1 MVSTILTHLV
11 TLVIGAVVGFI
22 VCYIRERKGMN
33 KF

>member
-1 MVSTILTHLV
+1 MAILTHLV
-11 TLVIGAVVGFI
+11 ALVIGAVAGFI